1 MAVSTGVRY
10 TTLPTSLNGQPPTPP
25 TTITLLYNPLIGQVS
40 ASYAA
45 QVSPHVSMATRF
57 GVNVYSYESD
67 FAIGGEWWVGRRGG
81 RKAEV
86 ELSPE
91 ARLQIAKHAA
101 IGGRLRDEPT
111 PTLRDEDLLNVGEG
125 KVEERR
131 GNGNGKEAKKGSEA
145 QLEAQ
150 RRRDQRGVHA
160 DPEERDGVLK
170 ARLSGNWSLALLYE
184 ARIRKCLVS
193 VGLVSDV
200 FGGAGRAIRGVGLE
214 VQYYS

>member
-1 MAVSTGVRY
+1 VRY
-10 TTLPTSLNGQPPTPP
+10 TSLPSAGGPPTPP
-25 TTITLLYNPLIGQVS
+25 TTITLLYNPLIGALS

-45 QVSPHVSMATRF
+45 QVAPHVSMATRF
-57 GVNVYSYESD
+57 GVNINSYESD
-67 FAIGGEWWVGRRGG
+67 FAIGGEWWVGRRG
-81 RKAEV
+81 RQRQV

-91 ARLQIAKHAA
+91 ARLQMAKLAA
-101 IGGRLRDEPT
+101 IGGRLRDEPAT
-111 PTLRDEDLLNVGEG
+111 EVRHSSPVAAVHGD
-125 KVEERR
+125 
-131 GNGNGKEAKKGSEA
+131 EA

-150 RRRDQRGVHA
+150 ARRDARA
-160 DPEERDGVLK
+160 LDNPDERDGVLK

>member
-1 MAVSTGVRY
+1 M
-10 TTLPTSLNGQPPTPP
+10 
-25 TTITLLYNPLIGQVS
+25 S

-45 QVSPHVSMATRF
+45 QVSPHVTMSTRF
-57 GVNVYSYESD
+57 GVNIYSYDSD
-67 FAIGGEWWVGRRGG
+67 FAIGGEWWVGRRGN
-81 RKAEV
+81 RRAEI

-101 IGGRLRDEPT
+101 IGGRLRDDPEERVVQT
-111 PTLRDEDLLNVGEG
+111 ISSGRSVEESVREAVAEGVAEATGEAEG
-125 KVEERR
+125 KARRDIARAFERQKALER
-131 GNGNGKEAKKGSEA
+131 ERALLTGDEA
-145 QLEAQ
+145 QIAAQ
-150 RRRDQRGVHA
+150 RRRDAPVAA
-160 DPEERDGVLK
+160 DPNERDGVLK

-214 VQYYS
+214 VQYLS